1 MGQVGKMSDVSD
13 VPSGTSP
20 PGKHCKIEE
29 HLNTDSQDLS
39 GFSTIITSDNEHK
52 PSTALS
58 TLLENRNLADPS
70 RYDIARQMGPGL
82 ESGAPD
88 QTPYRPLLPKYTT
101 SEPSSP
107 NQLPSIWSLR
117 LPEVKPRIS
126 SLKMNQMAS
135 LVMGMSREQA
145 VKSDEDA
152 LRVWNLWMDL

>member
-1 MGQVGKMSDVSD
+1 MS
-13 VPSGTSP
+13 
-20 PGKHCKIEE
+20 
-29 HLNTDSQDLS
+29 
-39 GFSTIITSDNEHK
+39 
-52 PSTALS
+52 
-58 TLLENRNLADPS
+58 
-70 RYDIARQMGPGL
+70 PGL
-82 ESGAPD
+82 ESGTPD
-88 QTPYRPLLPKYTT
+88 QIPYRPLLPKYTT

-152 LRVWNLWMDL
+152 LRVWNLWMNLVRTPVTCFLSLMRNSHHASSRIVLRFHIPS

>member
-1 MGQVGKMSDVSD
+1 
-13 VPSGTSP
+13 
-20 PGKHCKIEE
+20 
-29 HLNTDSQDLS
+29 
-39 GFSTIITSDNEHK
+39 
-52 PSTALS
+52 
-58 TLLENRNLADPS
+58 
-70 RYDIARQMGPGL
+70 MGPSL

-88 QTPYRPLLPKYTT
+88 QTSYRPLLPKHTT

-152 LRVWNLWMDL
+152 LRVWNLWMNLVRTPATCFLPIMRNSHHASSQIVFQFQIPS